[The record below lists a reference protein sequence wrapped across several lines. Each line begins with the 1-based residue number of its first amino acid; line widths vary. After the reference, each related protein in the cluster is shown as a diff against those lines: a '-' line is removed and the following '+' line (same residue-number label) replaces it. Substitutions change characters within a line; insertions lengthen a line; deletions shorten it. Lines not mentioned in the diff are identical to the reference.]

1 MLTGAD
7 ECLTPA
13 SYTPVLHDVEVPQ
26 LHDLLLPLVDIC
38 ELLDLLQEEQSSV
51 RCDVTGAARYWLF
64 SCKPTLAV
72 FSLSQSGSLSSS
84 LSTSIS

>member
-1 MLTGAD
+1 MKLEGRKQEQNDHLMLTGAG

-38 ELLDLLQEEQSSV
+38 ELLDLLQEEHSSDFSQ
-51 RCDVTGAARYWLF
+51 DVM
-64 SCKPTLAV
+64 
-72 FSLSQSGSLSSS
+72 
-84 LSTSIS
+84 